1 MADNLPNW
9 NLGPRYQI
17 LSRLGR
23 GAFGAVYLAKDNE
36 HGIKVAIKQVKGIF
50 DSTKEDAKRMLRE
63 ISILRTLNH
72 PSIVKIRELAFPA
85 GTDDPDFV
93 FIIMESSQ
101 TDLKKLFNSP
111 TFLEHDQVRF
121 LMYQAVCGLR
131 YMHSANI
138 LHRDLKPA
146 NILINEDCTLRICD
160 FGLARSYKRMNEEY
174 VELNSIVEEEE
185 DEPSRPRDM
194 QIRRLDRDAKPKNKS
209 ARALSRRLT
218 SHVITRWYRAP
229 EVILLEK
236 DYHVQVDV
244 WSLGC
249 VFAEMLR
256 MIQEICPR
264 YTDRS
269 PLFPGKSCFPLSPDV
284 SATSMRGGY
293 PSSEHDQINMIFD
306 VLGTPSEEDLSFLS
320 DTKALRYIRAFPHK
334 EPKSLAL
341 LFRGATNEEIDLLC
355 KMLVFNPNKR
365 ITINEILEHSYFAPV
380 RQPAREFL
388 AEAPADFIFDHETD
402 LTIARM
408 KELFRQEIINFSP
421 N

>member
-1 MADNLPNW
+1 MAESLPNW
-9 NLGPRYQI
+9 NLGARYQLI
-17 LSRLGR
+17 RKLGR
-23 GAFGAVYLAKDNE
+23 GAFGAVYLARDNE
-36 HGIKVAIKQVKGIF
+36 QGIEVAIKQVKGIF
-50 DSTKEDAKRMLRE
+50 DSTKEDTKRMLRE

-72 PSIVKIRELAFPA
+72 PSIIKIRELVLPT
-85 GTDDPDFV
+85 GTEDFEYV

-111 TFLEHDQVRF
+111 TYLDHEQVRF
-121 LMYQAVCGLR
+121 LMYQAVCGLH

-160 FGLARSYKRMNEEY
+160 FGLSRSYKRMNEDY
-174 VELNSIVEEEE
+174 SELNSIAEEGEY
-185 DEPSRPRDM
+185 EPAKERDVMRPLPRSS
-194 QIRRLDRDAKPKNKS
+194 DRKVGKGSKVLN
-209 ARALSRRLT
+209 RRLT

-229 EVILLEK
+229 EVILLER
-236 DYHVQVDV
+236 DYHTQVDI

-256 MIQEICPR
+256 MIREICPK
-264 YTDRS
+264 YTDRE

-293 PSSEHDQINMIFD
+293 PSSENDQINMIFN

-320 DTKALRYIRAFPHK
+320 DSKPLSYIKAFPPK
-334 EPKSLAL
+334 EPKNLAII
-341 LFRGATNEEIDLLC
+341 FRGASPTEIDLLSR
-355 KMLVFNPNKR
+355 MLVFNPYKR
-365 ITINEILEHSYFAPV
+365 ITITEILEHSYFTSI

-388 AEAPADFIFDHETD
+388 AETPADFVFDNEAD
-402 LTIARM
+402 LTVARM
-408 KELFRQEIINFSP
+408 KELFREEIINFIA
-421 N
+421 

>member
-1 MADNLPNW
+1 MDTE
-9 NLGPRYQI
+9 Q
-17 LSRLGR
+17 
-23 GAFGAVYLAKDNE
+23 
-36 HGIKVAIKQVKGIF
+36 GIEVAIKQVKGIF
-50 DSTKEDAKRMLRE
+50 ESTKEEAKRILRE

-72 PSIVKIRELAFPA
+72 PSIIRIRELALP
-85 GTDDPDFV
+85 TVTEDFEYV
-93 FIIMESSQ
+93 FIIMDSSQ

-111 TFLEHDQVRF
+111 TFLDHDQVRF

-160 FGLARSYKRMNEEY
+160 FGLSRSYRKLNEDY
-174 VELNSIVEEEE
+174 KQLNSIAEEE
-185 DEPSRPRDM
+185 DEEGSRTEEVKMRKVQRD
-194 QIRRLDRDAKPKNKS
+194 QKRTPKILK
-209 ARALSRRLT
+209 RRLT

-229 EVILLEK
+229 EVILLER
-236 DYHVQVDV
+236 DYFTQVDI

-256 MIQEICPR
+256 MIREICPK

-284 SATSMRGGY
+284 GVTSMRGGY

-306 VLGTPSEEDLSFLS
+306 VLGTPTEEDISFLS
-320 DTKALRYIRAFPHK
+320 EPKALSYIRAFPHK
-334 EPKSLAL
+334 DPKSLEI
-341 LFRGATNEEIDLLC
+341 LFRGATPDEVDLLRSL
-355 KMLVFNPNKR
+355 LVFNPHRR
-365 ITINEILEHSYFAPV
+365 ITIGEVLEHSYFSAV

-388 AEAPADFIFDHETD
+388 AETPADFVFDNEAD
-402 LTIARM
+402 LTVARM
-408 KELFRQEIINFSP
+408 KELFREEITNFMSSSP
-421 N
+421 